1 MCPNLFEIYHTE
13 FVQYIKD
20 EQVRKNRNHVL
31 NRQRKE
37 KLDDE
42 PKIPQYY
49 GVNVGRG
56 KISLANTRSTLLMEF
71 MYTRGGMT
79 QAVIGDVFDI
89 NQSNV
94 SRHIRHVRR
103 FLNQSWTRPEDI
115 AKQISKCRTLAE
127 LREWIPRLETA
138 IDGTHFEIDI
148 PSDDELE
155 ELARSGK
162 LRKHT
167 CVIVLQTS
175 QVFTEKGK
183 WEVFVH
189 GAIGS
194 GGSGGGGS
202 GGISPINDSKRSR

>member
-1 MCPNLFEIYHTE
+1 MMNQRYHNTM
-13 FVQYIKD
+13 
-20 EQVRKNRNHVL
+20 
-31 NRQRKE
+31 
-37 KLDDE
+37 
-42 PKIPQYY
+42 

-162 LRKHT
+162 LRET
-167 CVIVLQTS
+167 YLCDRTTS
-175 QVFTEKGK
+175 KQGK
-183 WEVFVH
+183 VDPNYESTILW
-189 GAIGS
+189 
-194 GGSGGGGS
+194 
-202 GGISPINDSKRSR
+202 